1 MGQDFILILSDEL
14 VSCPMV
20 LLVADELA
28 LNGFEALTNLAKSE
42 TKITLIYSCYMCSN
56 GFDLLFQNKF

>member
-1 MGQDFILILSDEL
+1 
-14 VSCPMV
+14 MV
-20 LLVADELA
+20 EQYQLVADELA